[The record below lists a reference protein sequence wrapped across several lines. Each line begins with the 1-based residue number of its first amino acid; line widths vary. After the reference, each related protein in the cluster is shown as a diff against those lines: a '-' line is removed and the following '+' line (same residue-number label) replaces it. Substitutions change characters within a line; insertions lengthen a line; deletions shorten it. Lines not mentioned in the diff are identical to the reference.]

1 MYSIGIAVGNSVS
14 QSAVGTS
21 GVGCQRWDRQAS
33 VCLLRPSRPR
43 TYRTVTSNAKPRK
56 RRFDE
61 FRWAPFGS
69 RSNDSKSIATRER
82 EKTQKKKWT
91 LSSGV
96 GYQRERLKSP
106 GRDERFS
113 NVKTPDFATR
123 VHFLV
128 ERGLR
133 SAPMSWDRLDR
144 CLGVYPIERP
154 VVGDSRSCPQRMDLI
169 GRAPSVPSVAMAVPC
184 EILQRHHAAC
194 PCFSRQEYASEGGSR
209 PAENS

>member
-1 MYSIGIAVGNSVS
+1 MGIPGNGGSM
-14 QSAVGTS
+14 TS
-21 GVGCQRWDRQAS
+21 GGRSWGHDQTTANQLPQKNARRRKRRRVRCRQAS
-33 VCLLRPSRPR
+33 VSSVNVYVHRVSGGKRWRVSGLIG
-43 TYRTVTSNAKPRK
+43 TSLPLM
-56 RRFDE
+56 
-61 FRWAPFGS
+61 
-69 RSNDSKSIATRER
+69 
-82 EKTQKKKWT
+82 
-91 LSSGV
+91 LSSV
-96 GYQRERLKSP
+96 QR
-106 GRDERFS
+106 
-113 NVKTPDFATR
+113 
-123 VHFLV
+123 LV

-154 VVGDSRSCPQRMDLI
+154 VVRDSSSCPQRMDLI